1 MIVSQAW
8 GDEESEIDR
17 KLRKEEMEDGC
28 FWELRGEGEKAAGAV
43 SSEL

>member
-17 KLRKEEMEDGC
+17 KEEMV
-28 FWELRGEGEKAAGAV
+28 WELRGEGEKAAGAV